1 MEKRLKKLT
10 VSQIRK
16 VYCKMMKLKK
26 TSLKKNKIISKLLA
40 PLQTKYR
47 MTSSGGIEI
56 PPEIFQLYFL
66 PYLDNKS
73 YGRFSTTQRKY
84 PLDVWPTRP
93 ANDLLLGDPASLGT
107 SMYTGGIKRQNEYL
121 KRKNEYLKLKDKYS
135 KLEITGRY
143 GDYSINRVE
152 DFVDYLLEERPKNVQ
167 YIYKII
173 NENDVWREKDINK
186 ETIINEIKTYELLM
200 SDLNKIKYLIE
211 EIGIET
217 NYLLY
222 ETVLDTIDE
231 MYTEKDIIKI
241 IEYLLEEGANVNY
254 EDEDGNSLLLIA
266 ILNDRFNIVK
276 YLVEKGAIVTQK
288 EINEMENKIEE
299 NYGTELTKGEK
310 EIQSYLRK
318 KYAEQ
323 QKLKT

>member
-1 MEKRLKKLT
+1 MEYIKNKLKSLNDT
-10 VSQIRK
+10 QIK
-16 VYCKMMKLKK
+16 KIYCKMMKLKK
-26 TSLKKNKIISKLLA
+26 TSLKKNKMISKLLA

-47 MTSSGGIEI
+47 MKSSGGIEI
-56 PPEIFQLYFL
+56 PPEIRYKHILGFL
-66 PYLDNKS
+66 EDQDYCHLMETERTNAEAQFPIRELDDPLLS
-73 YGRFSTTQRKY
+73 GRS
-84 PLDVWPTRP
+84 
-93 ANDLLLGDPASLGT
+93 SLIN
-107 SMYTGGIKRQNEYL
+107 SMYIGGMKRKNKHL

-135 KLEITGRY
+135 KLEITGRD

-152 DFVDYLLEERPKNVQ
+152 DFVEYLLEERPKNVQ

-231 MYTEKDIIKI
+231 MYKEKDIIKI
-241 IEYLLEEGANVNY
+241 IEYLLKEEC
-254 EDEDGNSLLLIA
+254 
-266 ILNDRFNIVK
+266 
-276 YLVEKGAIVTQK
+276 
-288 EINEMENKIEE
+288 
-299 NYGTELTKGEK
+299 
-310 EIQSYLRK
+310 
-318 KYAEQ
+318 
-323 QKLKT
+323 